1 MKDET
6 TKRPGNRPA
15 TRHDSTNLGKIHVH
29 HKYRWILDVLMS
41 WCVLA
46 RSHSRRQQPAM
57 DSTIFQVG
65 ICKNTRCKRR
75 WQIVILRKHIV
86 RIEFCEIKRLCHL
99 HCFILM
105 LRQFQ
110 SDFQWFSPCSGR
122 AKLALDVQKLILPR
136 HLETQSAVESFVSVA
151 LRTGRRNPSA
161 ETEQSSDENKEG
173 TFFVPSCQVWL
184 WAFSWRRSKMSSFHF
199 SSFRKSRPCWDWIQ
213 LEQNNETQQNNIQK
227 KRQATNSHNV
237 ARRAGYDWAQRTI
250 HQRTWGWQ
258 VEFVGVK
265 WGEYTLG
272 LSTLL
277 QHCFK
282 IFQPLFRMSCS

>member
-1 MKDET
+1 
-6 TKRPGNRPA
+6 
-15 TRHDSTNLGKIHVH
+15 
-29 HKYRWILDVLMS
+29 MS

-65 ICKNTRCKRR
+65 ICENARCKRR

-99 HCFILM
+99 HCFTLV

-173 TFFVPSCQVWL
+173 TFLFQAVRFGFEPS
-184 WAFSWRRSKMSSFHF
+184 R
-199 SSFRKSRPCWDWIQ
+199 
-213 LEQNNETQQNNIQK
+213 E
-227 KRQATNSHNV
+227 
-237 ARRAGYDWAQRTI
+237 GAQRCLPSISLAFGRVAPAET
-250 HQRTWGWQ
+250 G
-258 VEFVGVK
+258 FN
-265 WGEYTLG
+265 
-272 LSTLL
+272 
-277 QHCFK
+277 
-282 IFQPLFRMSCS
+282 